1 MSMKTVMIIDGIC
14 IVLFLFMWIY
24 MLALSDG
31 MQDQLMPVFTIINP
45 FQTGAWIIG
54 VGFLV
59 TCLWGK
65 GKSGLILGIVLLAC
79 YLITAFISLVGLM
92 VITSGFDLLWYLHPI
107 LVVIACIAAIYR
119 KKKVIAAKASGG
131 EVEDKEN

>member
-24 MLALSDG
+24 MFALSDR

-65 GKSGLILGIVLLAC
+65 GKSALIWGIVLLVC
-79 YLITAFISLVGLM
+79 YLITAAVSVIGLM
-92 VITSGFDLLWYLHPI
+92 VMTSALDLLWYLHPVLI
-107 LVVIACIAAIYR
+107 VIACIIAIRRR
-119 KKKVIAAKASGG
+119 KRVQNNY
-131 EVEDKEN
+131 E